1 MSNFRKNAVSVY
13 TDLPSIYFERK
24 VQEECSIG
32 ICRLIFHIFQ
42 SVSVYTDLPSIY
54 LCQYWY
60 ILTYFR
66 AVSRRD
72 RNQINKKGSLKYS
85 RKYGREAHTYLPQFL
100 YCNFSYYCIQYLKCM
115 GWPEI
120 IVALMSWFPWVGFF
134 LIPGERSHFV
144 PLFDKNTGERFFHL
158 TDGFRYYSAAGDL
171 VHLGEMS
178 LVSHFPGF
186 FGGILAAWCVLNKQ
200 TKAKTN
206 GCSES
211 VIH

>member
-1 MSNFRKNAVSVY
+1 MGAK
-13 TDLPSIYFERK
+13 L
-24 VQEECSIG
+24 
-32 ICRLIFHIFQ
+32 
-42 SVSVYTDLPSIY
+42 
-54 LCQYWY
+54 
-60 ILTYFR
+60 ILTYQSSYI
-66 AVSRRD
+66 VISRTIVYTISNVWD
-72 RNQINKKGSLKYS
+72 GPKSS
-85 RKYGREAHTYLPQFL
+85 
-100 YCNFSYYCIQYLKCM
+100 
-115 GWPEI
+115 
-120 IVALMSWFPWVGFF
+120 VALMSWFPWVGFF
-134 LIPGERSHFV
+134 LMPGERSHFV
-144 PLFDKNTGERFFHL
+144 PLFDKNTGVRFFHL

>member
-1 MSNFRKNAVSVY
+1 
-13 TDLPSIYFERK
+13 
-24 VQEECSIG
+24 
-32 ICRLIFHIFQ
+32 
-42 SVSVYTDLPSIY
+42 
-54 LCQYWY
+54 
-60 ILTYFR
+60 
-66 AVSRRD
+66 
-72 RNQINKKGSLKYS
+72 
-85 RKYGREAHTYLPQFL
+85 
-100 YCNFSYYCIQYLKCM
+100 M

-211 VIH
+211 VIHWWLDCRIWNGWTWEASTVSVIAVLGTWFLNVRQDHKPHVQTHVLRHAHVDCIVGRAVSRQSVWWHVGRAVSRQTDDGDVRAVCAWWVWTRLQYCIAVYTDKLSSLRCREGRL